1 VGRAAVGLDRTAR
14 RVEIRENAAPRV
26 DEAGQ
31 SETLLDWREGEMP
44 RWMNCLVSVSG
55 VVERDAR
62 VGHGYGACGQD
73 YWMREEVKDAVS
85 RAID

>member
-1 VGRAAVGLDRTAR
+1 
-14 RVEIRENAAPRV
+14 
-26 DEAGQ
+26 
-31 SETLLDWREGEMP
+31 MP

-73 YWMREEVKDAVS
+73 YCMREEVKDAVS